1 MTTSMKV
8 KKAIESQGRKKNWLA
23 SILGVSRPYLDKRLR
38 DNYWTT
44 GQVELLK
51 EYGVIE

>member
-1 MTTSMKV
+1 MTTSAKV
-8 KKAIESQGRKKNWLA
+8 QKAIQDQGRKKNWLA

-38 DNYWTT
+38 DNYWTI
-44 GQVELLK
+44 GQVKLLK